1 VVPDPELA
9 STISDDDPDSH
20 EAPAAAPHRVLER
33 GATIGRY
40 IIVDQLGVGGMGVVY
55 SAYDPE
61 LDRKLALKL
70 LRDDTG
76 RRDRR
81 ARLVR
86 EAQALARLDH
96 PNVVAVYDV
105 GAIDDQVFIAMEL
118 VAGRTVAAWLAEA
131 PRGWRDIIAVY
142 HQAGQGLAAAHA
154 LGIVHRDFKPE
165 NVLIDRVGRVRV
177 VDFGLARPTATSGDA
192 ITISDD
198 GEPSGDTPP
207 AAFAVSLTRTGAVVG
222 TPGYIAPELQ
232 RGDTRAAGDQFSFC
246 VAVWKALYGELPFA
260 GTSAKELARAAL
272 EGELRPVPRT
282 SRVPARIQRALTRG
296 LAADPAK
303 RFSSLEA
310 LLAELT
316 GTPRRARYA
325 AVMLVLAGGVTA
337 GVFALGSHST
347 NACRGPAFGLA
358 GTWDPAKRD
367 EITRAFA
374 ATGAGYAALEAA
386 SVTQILDQYAT
397 AWSAMRV
404 DACEAHVRAEQSADL
419 LDLRM
424 ECLGRRARELRA
436 FADVLAHADVKVIDK
451 SVQAALAL
459 TPIADCGDT
468 AALRAP
474 IRPPANPADRARIE
488 ELRGAV
494 AEARALD
501 SAGKFT
507 DAVAKAKTL
516 AAAARATH
524 YRPLEAAALDA
535 LGLAQRDAG
544 QFDVAQATLEQAV
557 DAGIA
562 AHDDATAGEAASWL
576 VRVVGYDR
584 AKQDDGEP
592 WIRRAQAFLEA
603 RPDDRIR
610 AQLENNIGNVR
621 FAEDRFDEA
630 LDHHRN
636 ALALRQRLY
645 GERSPLVAASYDNMG
660 LSYDFKGDNAT
671 GTELHRKALAID
683 EAALGP
689 THPTVALTLTNLA
702 VSMRMGGDLDGALET
717 AKRALAIKEVVYG
730 KDSAMVAV
738 SLNEVGNNLFFRG
751 DYPAAIEVFERSLA
765 IKRKAYG
772 PGHPMLASAL
782 GNIANCYMN
791 MKDFAKAKPLVEEAR
806 DITTKSLG
814 PEHSEVAHEYL
825 RLGKILVAEGKIGEA
840 RAQIQHAL
848 KIWTAAFDPT
858 NPLIAN
864 AEHDLGDLEEAAGNH
879 AAAIAAYTR
888 AMKIQDGGHG
898 DVVDRAETHFA
909 LARALWASGN
919 HLAAPP
925 LARDSIELFRRG
937 GARADNLRKE
947 AESWSLAHP

>member
-1 VVPDPELA
+1 MANPELA
-9 STISDDDPDSH
+9 STISDDDPEDAPV
-20 EAPAAAPHRVLER
+20 APARKVLDR
-33 GATIGRY
+33 GATVGRY
-40 IIVDQLGVGGMGVVY
+40 IIVGQLGEGGMGVVY

-76 RRDRR
+76 RGDRR

-131 PRGWRDIIAVY
+131 PRPWRDIIAVY
-142 HQAGQGLAAAHA
+142 QQAGHGLAAAHA

-177 VDFGLARPTATSGDA
+177 VDFGLARPSATSGDA

-198 GEPSGDTPP
+198 GESGDAPP
-207 AAFAVSLTRTGAVVG
+207 AAFAVSLTRTGAIVG
-222 TPGYIAPELQ
+222 TPGYIAPELA

-246 VAVWKALYGELPFA
+246 VAVWKALFGELPFA
-260 GTSAKELARAAL
+260 GTTAKELARAAQQ
-272 EGELRPVPRT
+272 GELRAVPRS
-282 SRVPARIQRALTRG
+282 SRVPARIQRALIRG
-296 LAADPAK
+296 LSADPAK
-303 RFSSLEA
+303 RFSTLEA
-310 LLAELT
+310 LLAELS
-316 GTPRRARYA
+316 GPPRRIRFA
-325 AVMLVLAGGVTA
+325 AVMLVLIGGITA
-337 GVFALGSHST
+337 GTFALRSHPG
-347 NACRGPAFGLA
+347 NVCHGPAFELT

-367 EITRAFA
+367 EVTRAFA
-374 ATGAGYAALEAA
+374 ATGAGYAAIEATGVA
-386 SVTQILDQYAT
+386 QILDRYAN

-404 DACEAHVRAEQSADL
+404 EACEATHVREEQSAEL

-436 FADVLAHADVKVIDK
+436 FADVLAHADAKVVDK

-459 TPIADCGDT
+459 TPIADCADT
-468 AALRAP
+468 AGLRAP

-488 ELRGAV
+488 ELQGAV
-494 AEARALD
+494 AETRALD
-501 SAGKFT
+501 SAGKFA
-507 DAVAKAKTL
+507 DAIARATTL
-516 AAAARATH
+516 VAAARATH

-544 QFDVAQATLEQAV
+544 KYDAAQATFEQAV

-576 VRVVGYDR
+576 VRVIGYDR
-584 AKQDDGEP
+584 AKHDDGEP
-592 WIRRAQAFLEA
+592 WISRAQAFLEA
-603 RPDDRIR
+603 RPDERIR

-621 FAEDRFDEA
+621 FGEDRFDEA
-630 LDHHRN
+630 LEHHRN

-645 GERSPLVAASYDNMG
+645 GEASPLVAASYDNMG

-702 VSMRMGGDLDGALET
+702 VSLRMGGDLDAGLDI
-717 AKRALAIKEVVYG
+717 AKRALAVKEQIYG
-730 KDSAMVAV
+730 ADSAMVAV

-751 DYPAAIEVFERSLA
+751 EYPAAIEVFERSLA

-772 PGHPMLASAL
+772 NDHPMISSAL

-791 MKDFAKAKPLVEEAR
+791 MNQFEKAKPLVEEALA
-806 DITTKSLG
+806 ITAKTLG
-814 PEHSEVAHEYL
+814 PDHSDAGHQYL
-825 RLGKILVAEGKIGEA
+825 RLGKILVSERKYAEA
-840 RAQIQHAL
+840 RVQEAHAL
-848 KIWTAAFDPT
+848 KIWTAAFEPT
-858 NPLIAN
+858 SPLIAN
-864 AEHDLGDLEEAAGNH
+864 AEHDLGDLEEAAGDH
-879 AAAIAAYTR
+879 AAAIGHYTR
-888 AMKIQDGGHG
+888 AMKIQDAGHG
-898 DVVDRAETHFA
+898 DIVDRAETHYD
-909 LARALWASGN
+909 LAKALWANGD
-919 HLAAPP
+919 HLAAAP

-937 GARADNLRKE
+937 GPRADTLRKE

>member
-1 VVPDPELA
+1 MADPELA
-9 STISDDDPDSH
+9 STISDDDSE
-20 EAPAAAPHRVLER
+20 EAPIASARRVLDR
-33 GATIGRY
+33 GATVGRY
-40 IIVDQLGVGGMGVVY
+40 IIVDQLGAGGMGVVY

-70 LRDDTG
+70 LRDDTS
-76 RRDRR
+76 RSDRR

-131 PRGWRDIIAVY
+131 ARPWRDIIAVY
-142 HQAGQGLAAAHA
+142 QQAGHGLAAAHA

-177 VDFGLARPTATSGDA
+177 VDFGLARPTASSGDA

-198 GEPSGDTPP
+198 GEPSGEAPP
-207 AAFAVSLTRTGAVVG
+207 AAFAVSLTRTGAIVG
-222 TPGYIAPELQ
+222 TPGYIAPELA

-246 VAVWKALYGELPFA
+246 VAVWKALFGELPFA
-260 GTSAKELARAAL
+260 GTTAKELARAAQQ
-272 EGELRPVPRT
+272 GELRAVPRN
-282 SRVPARIQRALTRG
+282 SRVPARIQRALIRG
-296 LAADPAK
+296 LSADPAK
-303 RFSSLEA
+303 RFPSLEA
-310 LLAELT
+310 LLAELS
-316 GTPRRARYA
+316 GPPRRIRYA
-325 AVMLVLAGGVTA
+325 AALLVVLGAITA
-337 GVFALGSHST
+337 GTFALRSQR
-347 NACRGPAFGLA
+347 AQVCRGPAFELA

-367 EITRAFA
+367 EVSRAFA
-374 ATGAGYAALEAA
+374 ATGMGYAAIEATGVA
-386 SVTQILDQYAT
+386 QILDRYAS

-404 DACEAHVRAEQSADL
+404 EACEATHVRKEQSAEL

-436 FADVLAHADVKVIDK
+436 FADVLAHADAKVVDK

-459 TPIADCGDT
+459 TPIADCAD
-468 AALRAP
+468 AASLRAP
-474 IRPPANPADRARIE
+474 VRLPANPADRARIE
-488 ELRGAV
+488 ELQGAV
-494 AEARALD
+494 AETRALD
-501 SAGKFT
+501 SAGKFS
-507 DAVAKAKTL
+507 DAIARATTL
-516 AAAARATH
+516 VAAARATH
-524 YRPLEAAALDA
+524 YRPLEASALDA

-544 QFDVAQATLEQAV
+544 KYDDAQATLERAV

-576 VRVVGYDR
+576 VRVIGYDR
-584 AKQDDGEP
+584 AKHDDGEP
-592 WIRRAQAFLEA
+592 WIARAQAFLEA

-621 FAEDRFDEA
+621 FGEDRFDEA
-630 LDHHRN
+630 LEHHRN

-645 GERSPLVAASYDNMG
+645 GEASPLVAASYDNMG
-660 LSYDFKGDNAT
+660 LSYDFKGDNTT

-702 VSMRMGGDLDGALET
+702 VSMRMGGDLDGALEI
-717 AKRALAIKEVVYG
+717 AKRALAVKEQIYG
-730 KDSAMVAV
+730 PDSAMVAV
-738 SLNEVGNNLFFRG
+738 SLNEVGNNLFYRG
-751 DYPAAIEVFERSLA
+751 EYPAAIEVFERSLA

-772 PGHPMLASAL
+772 NEHPMISSAI

-791 MKDFAKAKPLVEEAR
+791 MNQFEKAKPLVEEVLA
-806 DITTKSLG
+806 ITTKTLG
-814 PEHSEVAHEYL
+814 ADHSDAGHQYL
-825 RLGKILVAEGKIGEA
+825 RLGKILVSEHRYAEGRVQME
-840 RAQIQHAL
+840 HAL
-848 KIWTAAFDPT
+848 KIWTAAFEPT
-858 NPLIAN
+858 SPLIAN

-879 AAAIAAYTR
+879 AAAIGHYSR

-898 DVVDRAETHFA
+898 DVVDRAETHYA
-909 LARALWASGN
+909 LAKALWANGD
-919 HLAAPP
+919 HVAAAP
-925 LARDSIELFRRG
+925 LARESIELFRRG

>member
-1 VVPDPELA
+1 VVPDPEQA
-9 STISDDDPDSH
+9 STISDDDSDDS
-20 EAPAAAPHRVLER
+20 PVAAPRRLLER
-33 GATIGRY
+33 GATVGRY
-40 IIVDQLGVGGMGVVY
+40 IIVDRLGAGGMGVVY

-76 RRDRR
+76 RHDRR
-81 ARLVR
+81 VRLIR

-105 GAIDDQVFIAMEL
+105 GAVDDQVFIAMEL

-131 PRGWRDIIAVY
+131 PRPWRDVISVY
-142 HQAGQGLAAAHA
+142 QQAGHGLAAAHA
-154 LGIVHRDFKPE
+154 IGIVHRDFKPE

-192 ITISDD
+192 ITLDD
-198 GEPSGDTPP
+198 DEASGESPP
-207 AAFAVSLTRTGAVVG
+207 AAFAASLTRTGAVVG

-246 VAVWKALYGELPFA
+246 VAVWKALFGEMPFA
-260 GTSAKELARAAL
+260 GTSARELAHAAL
-272 EGELRPVPRT
+272 HGELRAVPRT
-282 SRVPARIQRALTRG
+282 SRVPARIQRALIRG
-296 LAADPAK
+296 LSAEPTK
-303 RFSSLEA
+303 RFPSIEA
-310 LLAELT
+310 LLAELA
-316 GTPRRARYA
+316 GSPRKARYA
-325 AVMLVLAGGVTA
+325 AVLLVLAGGVTA
-337 GVFALGSHST
+337 GVLALSPHSKQV
-347 NACRGPAFGLA
+347 CRGPAFELA

-367 EITRAFA
+367 EVARAFA
-374 ATGAGYAALEAA
+374 ATGAGYAAIEAA
-386 SVTQILDQYAT
+386 SVSQILDRYAGD
-397 AWSAMRV
+397 WSAMRV
-404 DACEAHVRAEQSADL
+404 EACEATRVRGEQSADL

-424 ECLGRRARELRA
+424 ECLERRARELRA
-436 FADVLAHADVKVIDK
+436 FGDVLAHADGKVVDK
-451 SVQAALAL
+451 SVQAALSL

-474 IRPPANPADRARIE
+474 IRPPSNPADRARIE

-507 DAVAKAKTL
+507 DAIAKATTL
-516 AAAARATH
+516 VAAARATH
-524 YRPLEAAALDA
+524 YRPLEAAAFDA
-535 LGLAQRDAG
+535 LGLAQRDAN
-544 QFDVAQATLEQAV
+544 QFDAAQATLEQAV

-584 AKQDDGEP
+584 VKHDEGEP
-592 WIRRAQAFLEA
+592 WIGRAEAFLEA

-610 AQLENNIGNVR
+610 AQLENNIGNLR
-621 FAEDRFDEA
+621 FGEDRYDEA
-630 LDHHRN
+630 LEHHRN
-636 ALALRQRLY
+636 ALAVRRRLY
-645 GERSPLVAASYDNMG
+645 GEQSPLVAASYDNMG
-660 LSYDFKGDNAT
+660 LCYDYKGDNAT
-671 GTELHRKALAID
+671 GTDLHRKALAID

-702 VSMRMGGDLDGALET
+702 VSQRLGGDLDGALAT

-730 KDSAMVAV
+730 KDSAAVGV
-738 SLNEVGNNLFFRG
+738 SLNEIGSNLFFRG
-751 DYPAAIEVFERSLA
+751 DYPGAIDAFERSLA
-765 IKRKAYG
+765 IKRKTYG
-772 PGHPMLASAL
+772 ASHPMVASAL
-782 GNIANCYMN
+782 GNLANCYMN
-791 MKDFAKAKPLVEEAR
+791 LKDFAKAKPLVEEAIAI
-806 DITTKSLG
+806 DANALG
-814 PEHSEVAHEYL
+814 PDHSECAHQYL
-825 RLGKILVAEGKIGEA
+825 RLGKIFVAEHRFAEA
-840 RAQIQHAL
+840 RAEMNHAL
-848 KIWTAAFDPT
+848 KIWTTTFDPA

-879 AAAIAAYTR
+879 AAAVAMYTK

-909 LARALWASGN
+909 LAKALWAIGD
-919 HLAAPP
+919 HVAAPP
-925 LARDSIELFRRG
+925 LARDAIELYRRG

-947 AESWSLAHP
+947 AEAWSLAHP